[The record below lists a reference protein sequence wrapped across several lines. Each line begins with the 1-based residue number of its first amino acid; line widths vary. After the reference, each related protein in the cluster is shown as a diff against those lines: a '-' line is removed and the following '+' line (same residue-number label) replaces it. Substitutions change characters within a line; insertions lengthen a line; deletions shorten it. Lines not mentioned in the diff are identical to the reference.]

1 MSLVGLGQ
9 TLAALF
15 SDAPPTN
22 SGQAVQKL
30 PTHPQ
35 KWSGGAKLTA
45 PPNNPPIERGQ
56 NTLNFCDAEGVG
68 RGPASESH
76 RPPISHS
83 LVKSQRRGQVLHK
96 STPDGVQPP
105 W

>member
-15 SDAPPTN
+15 SDAPPTK

-30 PTHPQ
+30 PTNPP
-35 KWSGGAKLTA
+35 KWPGGAKLTA
-45 PPNNPPIERGQ
+45 PPNNPPSERGQ
-56 NTLNFCDAEGVG
+56 DTLNSRDAEGARG
-68 RGPASESH
+68 GPASESH
-76 RPPISHS
+76 RLPISDS
-83 LVKSQRRGQVLHK
+83 PVKSQRMGQVRQK
-96 STPDGVQPP
+96 STPEGVQPP